1 MRFLCIYKP
10 GTPESNTPPTA
21 EEMAAMGQLIGDMA
35 KAGVLLAAEG
45 CLPSSFGARVRLE
58 ASGEF
63 SVTDGPFPETKE
75 LVAGFCMLQVKTKA
89 EAIEWTKRF
98 VSLVKD
104 GVSEVRQLHDTPAA

>member
-75 LVAGFCMLQVKTKA
+75 LVAGFC
-89 EAIEWTKRF
+89 
-98 VSLVKD
+98 KD
-104 GVSEVRQLHDTPAA
+104 GTSEVRQLHDTPAG